1 MYVPE
6 IFEEK
11 RVAVL
16 HDLIRQYP
24 FGTLVTLN
32 ERGLEANHIPFLVES
47 TPEPF
52 GVLYAHVSRANSVWR
67 EVSSTSEV
75 LAVFQGPQA
84 YISPSWYVGRTE
96 TGMVVPTWNYA
107 VVHAYG
113 RLEAVQDAAWLRNVL
128 DRLTNTHEAGQREPW
143 SMSEAPAHYIDKQL
157 TAIVGLKLTITRL
170 LGKWKMSQNRPPQ
183 DRAGVTRTLLKQG
196 TESSA
201 AMAESIERA
210 NEDNKSR
217 TK

>member
-11 RVAVL
+11 RVAIL
-16 HDLIRQYP
+16 HDLIRKYP
-24 FGTLVTLN
+24 FGTLVTFN

-52 GVLYAHVSRANSVWR
+52 GVLYAHVSRANPVWR

-75 LAVFQGPQA
+75 LAVFQGPQS
-84 YISPSWYVGRTE
+84 YISPSWYVTKSE

-107 VVHAYG
+107 VVHVYG
-113 RLEAVQDAAWLRNVL
+113 RLEALEDAAWLRSVV
-128 DRLTNTHEAGQREPW
+128 DRLTNTHEAGQTEPW
-143 SMSEAPAHYIDKQL
+143 SMSSAPDPYIEKQL

-170 LGKWKMSQNRPPQ
+170 IGKWKMSQNRPPQ
-183 DRAGVTRTLLKQG
+183 DRASVTRTLVEQG
-196 TESSA
+196 TEHSV

-210 NEDNKSR
+210 NADDKSR
-217 TK
+217 LL